1 MRWRLAFVVMVF
13 ALALALPGGGVCQA
27 GNVATEEF
35 MVPSSDP
42 GIKLFVRNKH
52 PQGESRFQEDR
63 ILLFVHGATYPSE
76 TGFDIA
82 LGGISWMDFMA
93 QRGWDVYITDVR
105 GYGRSTRPPEM
116 QQPPDKNPPFAH
128 TDDAVKDVSV
138 VVDHILKRRK
148 VERINLLGW
157 SWGTTIMGSYT
168 AKNNSKVRRLVLY
181 APLWLLKEPPPIGG
195 QGPLGAYRTVTADA
209 ARQRGLRG
217 IPQEKQEEISPKAWF
232 DRWWQANLATDP
244 EGAKQDPPVLRAP
257 NGIIDDLRKYWM
269 SGKPYY
275 DPSEIAVPTLVILA
289 EWDQDTPLYMA
300 QEVFQKLTKPKVKR
314 MVVIGEGTHAVA
326 LEKNRMQLFRETA
339 LFLEEEH

>member
-1 MRWRLAFVVMVF
+1 MRWGRVCVLVV
-13 ALALALPGGGVCQA
+13 LALVLALGGTGVCQA
-27 GNVATEEF
+27 PRIVTQEV
-35 MVPSSDP
+35 MVEAGDP
-42 GIKLFVRNKH
+42 GIQLFVRNKH
-52 PQGESRFQEDR
+52 LEGETKFSEDR

-105 GYGRSTRPPEM
+105 GYGRSTRPAAMDVPPE
-116 QQPPDKNPPFAH
+116 KNPPFAH
-128 TDDAVKDVSV
+128 TSEAVKDVSS
-138 VVDHILKRRK
+138 VVDYILKKRG
-148 VERINLLGW
+148 VQRINLLGW
-157 SWGTTIMGSYT
+157 SWGTTIMGTYT

-195 QGPLGAYRTVTADA
+195 QGPLGAYRTVTADS

-217 IPQEKQEEISPKAWF
+217 IPQDKQEEISPKAWF
-232 DRWWQANLATDP
+232 EKWWEANLATDP
-244 EGAKQDPPVLRAP
+244 VGAKQDPPVLRAP
-257 NGIIDDLRKYWM
+257 NGIIDDLRNYWM

-300 QEVFQKLTKPKVKR
+300 QEVFQKLSKPKVKR
-314 MVVIGEGTHAVA
+314 MVVVGEGTHALA
-326 LEKNRMQLFRETA
+326 LEKNRLQLFRETA